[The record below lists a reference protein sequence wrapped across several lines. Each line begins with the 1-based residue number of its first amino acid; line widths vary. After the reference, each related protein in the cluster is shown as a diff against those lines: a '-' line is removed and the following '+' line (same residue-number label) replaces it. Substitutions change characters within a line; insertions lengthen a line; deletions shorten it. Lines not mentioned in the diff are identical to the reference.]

1 MNTNVSP
8 QWWCVSNK
16 GMLQLADGSWLV
28 SEINVEDDNF
38 SVVRTDEEL
47 WYGLNLL
54 ATVSVQ
60 ILESMSTKKSTSGH
74 PKSGIPIN
82 FPKKKRSNI
91 RLKKKS
97 KTSPIEGQP
106 NLKISSDS
114 SSYNSNIVSNN
125 CFFQEHHGHHKMT
138 NEQLIMMRK
147 MNMIEE
153 EEDDQ
158 GPNSKP
164 ELSRGL
170 LGRIQEMGGSDIKL
184 VIQKKLYKSD
194 LERDNNSLSMPWNE
208 LKSEFLSPEE
218 KTLLN
223 TKRENNNRHEGI
235 EVLVIEPNQNVS
247 QLCLEKWDS
256 NDNSSSYVL
265 TKTWYDVARNNNLE
279 VDDIVQ
285 VWSFRVNSDLSF
297 VVVNLSSQQSCT
309 TSI

>member
-16 GMLQLADGSWLV
+16 GMLQLADGSWVV
-28 SEINVEDDNF
+28 SEIDVEDYNF

-74 PKSGIPIN
+74 PKS
-82 FPKKKRSNI
+82 
-91 RLKKKS
+91 
-97 KTSPIEGQP
+97 
-106 NLKISSDS
+106 
-114 SSYNSNIVSNN
+114 
-125 CFFQEHHGHHKMT
+125 EHHGHHKMT